1 MSDKIKAGLAAIKVI
16 ESWGVQQIYGLPSSS
31 INAEIDA
38 LYEEQKNIRFIQV
51 RHEEVGSLAAAMQ
64 GKMGGKIGVVL
75 GSSGPGGTHLMNGL
89 YDARE
94 DRIPLLAIIGTRPLD
109 ELNTDGFQEMNQNPI
124 YADVSIY
131 NVRVAYAQQL
141 PQIIDEAI
149 RRAVTLQGVAV
160 IEVPVNFGWEEI
172 DDNAWYSSA
181 DTYRQLPKPA
191 LNQADIAA
199 AAALLNA
206 AQRPV
211 IYAGIGTRGNG
222 EAVVALSH
230 QLKAPVAVTAINFD
244 TFDFNFEALI
254 GSAGRVAW
262 KTGNEIL
269 YQADTIVYVGSD
281 FPFVQKMHIFR
292 GKKLIHID
300 INPMKFGKRH
310 PVDVAILGDAGDALR
325 AITAQ
330 VDEKPESPW
339 YRACL
344 KNAQNWRAYL
354 TKLEEKKAGPLQAY
368 QIFNAINQYAD
379 ADAIYAVDVGNTT
392 ILSVRHL
399 HLTPRNMWR
408 TSPKFTTKG
417 IGLPGAMAAKLTH
430 PHRQAWNLTGDGSF
444 SMVYPDIVT
453 LVQHNLPSIHVV
465 FSNRMYGFTKKGQ
478 EDFNQN
484 PFYGVD
490 FNDVDFAKIAEAQG
504 AIGYT
509 ITEIS
514 QIDDIFQKAIA
525 AEKAGQVVVI
535 DAKISQDMPFT
546 AEKMVLDT
554 EQYPLEAVQAFK
566 DRYEAHELKP
576 FREFLEAEGV
586 ITKAKE

>member
-1 MSDKIKAGLAAIKVI
+1 MSEKIKAGLAAIKVI
-16 ESWGVQQIYGLPSSS
+16 ESWGVKQIYGLPSSS

-38 LYEEQKNIRFIQV
+38 LYEEQTSIKFIQV
-51 RHEEVGSLAAAMQ
+51 RHEEVGGLAAAMQ
-64 GKMGGKIGVVL
+64 AKFGGKIGVVL

-94 DRIPLLAIIGTRPLD
+94 DRVPLLAIIGTRPLD

-149 RRAVTLQGVAV
+149 RRAITLKGVAV

-172 DDNAWYSSA
+172 DNDAWYSSA
-181 DTYRQLPKPA
+181 DSYRELPKPT
-191 LNQADIAA
+191 LNQVDIAA
-199 AAALLNA
+199 GVAILNA
-206 AQRPV
+206 AKRPV
-211 IYAGIGTRGNG
+211 IYAGTGTRGNG
-222 EAVVALSH
+222 AAVVALSH
-230 QLKAPVAVTAINFD
+230 KIKAPVAVTGINFD
-244 TFDFNFEALI
+244 TFDFDFEALI

-269 YQADTIVYVGSD
+269 YKADTIVYVGSD
-281 FPFVQKMHIFR
+281 FPFAQKMRIFR
-292 GKKLIHID
+292 GKKFIHID

-310 PVDVAILGDAGDALR
+310 PVDAAILGDAGDALR

-344 KNAQNWRAYL
+344 NNAQNWRDYM
-354 TKLEEKKAGPLQAY
+354 TKLEEKTAGPLQAY
-368 QIFNAINQYAD
+368 QIFHAINKYAD
-379 ADAIYAVDVGNTT
+379 DDAIYAIDVGNTT
-392 ILSVRHL
+392 ILSIRHL
-399 HLTPRNMWR
+399 HLTPQNMWR

-417 IGLPGAMAAKLTH
+417 IGLPGAMAAKLEY

-453 LVQHNLPSIHVV
+453 LVQYNLPSIHVV
-465 FSNRMYGFTKKGQ
+465 FSNGMYGFTKKGQ
-478 EDFNQN
+478 EDFNHN

-504 AIGYT
+504 AVGLT

-514 QIDDIFQKAIA
+514 QIDAVFQKAIA

-535 DAKISQDMPFT
+535 DAKITKDIPFT
-546 AEKMVLDT
+546 AEKVILDT
-554 EQYPLEAVQAFK
+554 KLYPPEAVQAFK
-566 DRYEAHELKP
+566 ERYEAHELKP
-576 FREFLEAEGV
+576 FREFLEAEGLS
-586 ITKAKE
+586 